1 VSKGYIGA
9 GTKRRFEVFNG
20 MQIAYRNHNKG
31 YIMNEETTT
40 IDTDTEQFKLE
51 KRIKS
56 LRKSLK
62 NAREKFIAML
72 PEASDAQIADI
83 TDKLL
88 AYNSDAM
95 SGVNTKFRLT
105 DVQIGELELVLIDVE
120 ASLNTDDGRSMVEG
134 SLRKATRI
142 KSFKIGKLIKKS
154 NMIPVSATWEV
165 AG

>member
-1 VSKGYIGA
+1 M
-9 GTKRRFEVFNG
+9 T
-20 MQIAYRNHNKG
+20 Q
-31 YIMNEETTT
+31 ETI
-40 IDTDTEQFKLE
+40 IDTETEQIKLE

-62 NAREKFIAML
+62 NAREKYIATL

-120 ASLNTDDGRSMVEG
+120 SSLNTKDGREMVEG

-142 KSFKIGKLIKKS
+142 KTFKIGKLIKKS

>member
-1 VSKGYIGA
+1 MLGQV
-9 GTKRRFEVFNG
+9 RNG
-20 MQIAYRNHNKG
+20 GLKFSMVCKSHTATITKG
-31 YIMNEETTT
+31 YIMNEETNT
-40 IDTDTEQFKLE
+40 IDQEQEQFKLE

-62 NAREKFIAML
+62 NAREKYIATL

-120 ASLNTDDGRSMVEG
+120 SSLNTKDGREMVEG